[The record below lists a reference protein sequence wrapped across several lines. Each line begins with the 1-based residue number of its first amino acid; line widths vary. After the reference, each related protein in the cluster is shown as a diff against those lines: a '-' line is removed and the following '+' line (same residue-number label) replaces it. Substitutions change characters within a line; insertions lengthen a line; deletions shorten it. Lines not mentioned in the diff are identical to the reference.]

1 MKLQDKLTEIL
12 GIEGFRVG
20 DVVENLDSN
29 LLVLYNLANQTM
41 FCIADIDDN
50 YLESAWYKKDDLKLI
65 SRDFTLAEVLYILTK
80 KIGII
85 HFTINMVNPNIME
98 FGDIMKYNPKTGKG
112 MIRWIMFSQNKT
124 QLTLFQQEQSVI
136 DSISKIMGG

>member
-41 FCIADIDDN
+41 FCMADIDDN

-65 SRDFTLAEVLYILTK
+65 SRDFTLSEVLMAFQIVRKFHTTLQITNKGYLEYWGMDDIIWQKDWDLTK
-80 KIGII
+80 
-85 HFTINMVNPNIME
+85 
-98 FGDIMKYNPKTGKG
+98 
-112 MIRWIMFSQNKT
+112 
-124 QLTLFQQEQSVI
+124 TLFQQSKETI
-136 DSISKIMGG
+136 TAIEKIMGG